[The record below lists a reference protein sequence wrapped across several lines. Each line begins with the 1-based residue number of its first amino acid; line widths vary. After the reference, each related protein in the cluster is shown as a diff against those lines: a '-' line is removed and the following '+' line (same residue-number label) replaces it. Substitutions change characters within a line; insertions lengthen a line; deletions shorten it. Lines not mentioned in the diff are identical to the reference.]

1 MILFLPIIKT
11 LLFCIIFQSVFLKLL
26 KISKKLWPHTTIVL
40 YIFFSYF
47 NYNLGIDITEY
58 VALNLMVLISYIL
71 FLTIIFNESPS
82 VFLFQNIKKKN
93 LKKRFK
99 KKNFIKHRHNLL
111 KKKKLITSK
120 NVLTKKGTFLYK
132 NIIILSNL
140 FLKETNS

>member
-1 MILFLPIIKT
+1 MILFLSTIKT
-11 LLFCIIFQSVFLKLL
+11 LLLCIIFQFFFLKLL
-26 KISKKLWPHTTIVL
+26 EISKKLWPYITIVL

-47 NYNLGIDITEY
+47 NYNLETNLIEY
-58 VALNLMVLISYIL
+58 IALNSMALTCYVL

-93 LKKRFK
+93 LKKIFIK
-99 KKNFIKHRHNLL
+99 KKFIKHRYNLL
-111 KKKKLITSK
+111 KKKKLITDR
-120 NVLTKKGTFLYK
+120 NILTRKGSFLYK

>member
-1 MILFLPIIKT
+1 MILILSIIKT
-11 LLFCIIFQSVFLKLL
+11 LLLCIIFQSFLFKLF
-26 KISKKLWPHTTIVL
+26 KINKKLWPYITIAL

-47 NYNLGIDITEY
+47 NYHLEVNVTEY
-58 VALNLMVLISYIL
+58 VVLHATFLTCYIL

-82 VFLFQNIKKKN
+82 IFLFQNIKDKDLRKV
-93 LKKRFK
+93 FI
-99 KKNFIKHRHNLL
+99 KKNFVRKRLNLL